1 MQKKNI
7 VLLTQYFPPEIG
19 GGSQRSV
26 GFVEELAALGANVT
40 VVTPFPSYLLS
51 KDQIEKKYKL
61 YEKSVE
67 PSGITIFRTF
77 VYASDRGK
85 FIKRILYYLSFMIS
99 SIIVTLFKIKK
110 IDYLITISP
119 PYFTG
124 ISGIVIKM
132 FKKLKFVFDIGDL
145 WPEGAIQLG
154 YLKNK
159 NVIAIAEAG
168 ERWIYKNADI
178 INVVTRLTR
187 DKLLNKYSFIKK
199 ILYVPNFVNAGV
211 IKKSG
216 KNPEIIQRLNLENK
230 LVLGYAGNI
239 GSAQGLKIVAEAAE
253 LTKNI
258 PDIVYLVIGEG
269 VDCELLKSMK
279 EEKKLDNLILHPP
292 VSREKIVD
300 FISVFDVMI
309 IPLIKNELFRI
320 TIPSKLYESMAAE
333 IPVLLGVDG
342 EARRIVEEANCGFYF
357 EPENAAAL
365 KEKIL
370 EYYNK
375 RTLIETLGKN
385 GRRIAETRFSR
396 NNIVSNFYEE
406 LLADEQ

>member
-1 MQKKNI
+1 MQNKNI

-26 GFVEELAALGANVT
+26 GFVEELASLGANVT

-61 YEKSVE
+61 YEKTVDK
-67 PSGITIFRTF
+67 SGVTIFRTF
-77 VYASDRGK
+77 VYSSDRGK

-124 ISGIVIKM
+124 ISGIFIK
-132 FKKLKFVFDIGDL
+132 KIKRAKFIFDIGDL
-145 WPEGAIQLG
+145 WPEGAVQLG

-159 NVIAIAEAG
+159 TVIALAEAG
-168 ERWIYKNADI
+168 ERWIYRNSDV
-178 INVVTRLTR
+178 INVVTRLTK
-187 DKLLNKYSFIKK
+187 DKLLKNFPFIKK
-199 ILYVPNFVNAGV
+199 ILYVPNFVNAQL
-211 IKKSG
+211 IKKAE
-216 KNPEIIQRLNLENK
+216 KNREIVKKLNIEGK

-253 LTKNI
+253 LTKDNK
-258 PDIVYLVIGEG
+258 DIVYLVIGEG
-269 VDCELLKSMK
+269 VDSELLKQMK
-279 EEKKLDNLILHPP
+279 AAKQLDNLILHPP
-292 VSREKIVD
+292 VSREKIVEY
-300 FISVFDVMI
+300 ISVFDVMI
-309 IPLIKNELFRI
+309 IPLIKNELFTI

-342 EARRIVEEANCGFYF
+342 EARRIVEEAGCGLYF
-357 EPENAAAL
+357 EPENAVEL
-365 KEKIL
+365 KTKIM
-370 EYYNK
+370 EFYNNK
-375 RTLIETLGKN
+375 NLAQTLGCN
-385 GRRIAETRFSR
+385 GRRVAETQFSR
-396 NNIVSNFYEE
+396 KNIITKFYED
-406 LLADEQ
+406 LLANG